1 MERHLQDAVPAD
13 DLGLAGG
20 LDSGDRPQLGSA
32 GSHNELADPLLRVHL
47 PTRVLRGEAFVVVVM
62 TV

>member
-1 MERHLQDAVPAD
+1 MERHLQHAVLAG

-20 LDSGDRPQLGSA
+20 LDSLERRELGSA
-32 GSHNELADPLLRVHL
+32 GPNSELADPLSRVRL
-47 PTRVLRGEAFVVVVM
+47 PTRVQRGEAFVDVFM